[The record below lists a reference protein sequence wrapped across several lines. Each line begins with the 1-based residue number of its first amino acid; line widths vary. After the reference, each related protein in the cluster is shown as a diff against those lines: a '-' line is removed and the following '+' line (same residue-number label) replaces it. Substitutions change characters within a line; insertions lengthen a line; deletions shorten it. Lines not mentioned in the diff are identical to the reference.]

1 MKTEKFNDVYLEFD
15 EQAVDASEFET
26 QAINT
31 IVNDLKM
38 KELKEFTDKLAEI
51 VETN

>member
-15 EQAVDASEFET
+15 ENAVDASEFET

-31 IVNDLKM
+31 IVSDLKI
-38 KELKEFTDKLAEI
+38 KELKEFTEKLEEVMEA
-51 VETN
+51 

>member
-15 EQAVDASEFET
+15 EKAVDASEFET

-31 IVNDLKM
+31 IVNDLKL
-38 KELKEFTDKLAEI
+38 KELKEFTDKLEK
-51 VETN
+51 VMEN